1 MMHRPQV
8 VDEVGFQHGGVA
20 KACEQQQVIE
30 QQGRDGHQPG
40 EGAGAPL
47 APEWQVPAPQNSSTS
62 LTSTSG
68 ETLVIREV
76 SAAREAHN
84 KMVSRAKPVDLSH
97 QEDAGIQHSF
107 AR

>member
-1 MMHRPQV
+1 MVTSQV
-8 VDEVGFQHGGVA
+8 RGLARHWRQN
-20 KACEQQQVIE
+20 
-30 QQGRDGHQPG
+30 GR
-40 EGAGAPL
+40 
-47 APEWQVPAPQNSSTS
+47 VPAPQNSSTS
-62 LTSTSG
+62 PTSTSG

-76 SAAREAHN
+76 SAAREAHS